1 MKMEA
6 LRGAMKRIALITDTR
21 NSQLEDVLSG
31 DLGDVFNGR
40 VEIRNYFFES
50 LKPEDFIEADVI
62 LVTTQSKA
70 LEIQSHVAE
79 ARRILVAQRT
89 IRESDAYRIFTIPPG
104 TRVLVVNN
112 LPETTL
118 EMVALM
124 QQLEFNHLEF
134 IPYEEGMDY
143 SDIKI
148 AITPGE
154 RRLVPSCI
162 PTIIDIGHRCIDIST
177 FIEIMSRLRIA
188 DRSLDQRL
196 LRYSQSNVN
205 LDTGVNRQYKE
216 LFKRNIELDAVINL
230 AHEGILLLDNQGKV
244 VLHNHALAE
253 MLSLGDSVAGQGIEV
268 FAPEIQE
275 ILTQHQNQEWIVE
288 TRGRSIVVNRQEI
301 HYFGERSGSYF
312 NFQEVT
318 YIRQLEQN
326 LSRKLSERGLTT
338 RYSFADVLYQSPRME
353 ECLELARRIAGSD
366 FTVLITGE
374 SGTGKE
380 LLAQSVHNASA
391 RSKQPFV
398 AVNCA
403 AVPENLLESE
413 LFGYTGGS
421 FTGALREGKPGLF
434 EQANNGTI
442 FLDEIGD
449 MPPMLQSKLLR
460 VLQER
465 QIMRVGSSK
474 LTMVNIR
481 VIAATNRN
489 LRERIKAGQFRDD
502 LYYRLNALSLI
513 VPPLRERPEDIFLL
527 LEHFLA
533 EQNQAHLKFTPEARN
548 LLLRYAWPG
557 NIRELGNVAN
567 HIALMGGDT
576 VTVQAL
582 PSYLVG
588 RTEGFEAEEKTLR
601 ARCGLER
608 ALSVLAVLDQY
619 AGHGRKAAGRNSIK
633 DALKSKEQPLSE
645 AEVRGVL
652 QVLGELGLVR
662 SSVGRHG
669 SELSVQGHQF
679 FNWLNNRSTAN
690 PI

>member
-1 MKMEA
+1 MNRGVMK
-6 LRGAMKRIALITDTR
+6 KIALITDGR
-21 NSQLEDVLSG
+21 NSE
-31 DLGDVFNGR
+31 LGDVLCGDLSDVLGGR
-40 VEIRNYFFES
+40 VEIRSHFFEN
-50 LKPEDFIEADVI
+50 LKPHESIEADLI

-70 LEIQSHVAE
+70 LEIQNYVVE
-79 ARRILVAQRT
+79 ARRILVTQRT
-89 IRESDAYRIFTIPPG
+89 IRESDAYRIFSIPTG

-112 LPETTL
+112 LPETTM

-134 IPYEEGMDY
+134 IPYEEGMDC
-143 SDIKI
+143 SNFNI

-154 RRLVPSCI
+154 QNLVPPEI
-162 PTIIDIGHRCIDIST
+162 PTVIDIGHRCIDIST
-177 FIEIMSRLRIA
+177 FIEIFNRLRIA

-196 LRYSQSNVN
+196 LRYSKSNVN
-205 LDTGVNRQYKE
+205 LDTGVNHQYKE

-244 VLHNHALAE
+244 VLHNRALAE
-253 MLSLGDSVAGQGIEV
+253 MLNLGENVVGRGPEV
-268 FAPEIQE
+268 FAPEVQE
-275 ILTQHQNQEWIVE
+275 IITQDQSQEWLIE
-288 TRGRSIVVNRQEI
+288 TKGHSIVVNRQEI
-301 HYFGERSGSYF
+301 RYFRERSGSYF

-338 RYSFADVLYQSPRME
+338 RYSFSDVLYQSPQME
-353 ECLELARRIAGSD
+353 ECIELARRISGSD
-366 FTVLITGE
+366 FTVLIRGE

-380 LLAQSVHNASA
+380 LLAQSIHHASA

-403 AVPENLLESE
+403 AVPESLLESE

-421 FTGALREGKPGLF
+421 FTGALREGKVGLF
-434 EQANNGTI
+434 EQANNGSI

-449 MPPMLQSKLLR
+449 MPPMLQGKLLR

-465 QIMRVGSSK
+465 QIMRLGSNK
-474 LTMVNIR
+474 LTPVNIR
-481 VIAATNRN
+481 VIAATNRR
-489 LRERIKAGQFRDD
+489 LRERIEAGQFRND
-502 LYYRLNALSLI
+502 LYYRLNALSLV

-533 EQNQAHLKFTPEARN
+533 QQNQRHLIFTPEAQS
-548 LLLRYAWPG
+548 LLLQYDWPG

-567 HIALMGGDT
+567 HITMMGGDT
-576 VTVQAL
+576 VTVQTL

-588 RTEGFEAEEKTLR
+588 RKNTFEVEEENLR
-601 ARCGLER
+601 TRCGLER
-608 ALSVLAVLDQY
+608 ALDVLTVLHRC
-619 AGHGRKAAGRNSIK
+619 AEHGMKTGRNSIK
-633 DALKSKEQPLSE
+633 EALKSMQRPLSE

-652 QVLGELGLVR
+652 QVLGELGMVH
-662 SSVGRHG
+662 SSVGRG
-669 SELSVQGHQF
+669 GTELSVQGHQL
-679 FNWLNNRSTAN
+679 FNWLKNRIIN
-690 PI
+690 QPI

>member
-1 MKMEA
+1 
-6 LRGAMKRIALITDTR
+6 MKRIALITDTR
-21 NSQLEDVLSG
+21 NSQLDDVLTG
-31 DLGDVFNGR
+31 DLGDVFSGR
-40 VEIRNYFFES
+40 VDIRNYFFDS
-50 LKPEDFIEADVI
+50 LKPDNLIDADVV

-89 IRESDAYRIFTIPPG
+89 IRESDAYRISTIPAG

-112 LPETTL
+112 LPETTM

-134 IPYEEGMDY
+134 IPYEEGMDCCN
-143 SDIKI
+143 IKI

-154 RRLVPSCI
+154 RNLVPKGI
-162 PTIIDIGHRCIDIST
+162 PTVIDIGHRCIDIST

-188 DRSLDQRL
+188 DRSLDHKL
-196 LRYSQSNVN
+196 LRYAQSNVN

-230 AHEGILLLDNQGKV
+230 AHEGILLLDNQGKI
-244 VLHNHALAE
+244 VLHNQALAE
-253 MLSLGDSVAGQGIEV
+253 MLSLEDSVVGKGTEV

-275 ILTQHQNQEWIVE
+275 ILNQHQNQEWIVE
-288 TRGRSIVVNRQEI
+288 TTGHTIVVNRKEI
-301 HYFGERSGSYF
+301 HYFGERSGNYF

-338 RYSFADVLYQSPRME
+338 RYSFADVLYQSPRMG
-353 ECLELARRIAGSD
+353 ECLELARRIAGSE
-366 FTVLITGE
+366 FTVLIMGE

-380 LLAQSVHNASA
+380 LLAQSIHNASA
-391 RSKQPFV
+391 RSRQPFV
-398 AVNCA
+398 AINCA
-403 AVPENLLESE
+403 AVPESLLESE
-413 LFGYTGGS
+413 LFGYVGGS
-421 FTGALREGKPGLF
+421 FTGALREGKAGLF

-449 MPPMLQSKLLR
+449 MPPMLQGKLLR

-474 LTMVNIR
+474 LNMVNIR

-489 LRERIKAGQFRDD
+489 LRERIQAGHFRED
-502 LYYRLNALSLI
+502 LYYRLNALSLL
-513 VPPLRERPEDIFLL
+513 VPPLRERREDIFLL

-533 EQNQAHLKFTPEARN
+533 QQNQSHLKFSPEARN
-548 LLLRYAWPG
+548 LLLEYRWPG

-576 VTVQAL
+576 VTAQAL

-588 RTEGFEAEEKTLR
+588 RTESFETEEKTLR

-608 ALSVLAVLDQY
+608 ALSVLAVLDQFS
-619 AGHGRKAAGRNSIK
+619 GEGRKTAGRNSIK
-633 DALKSKEQPLSE
+633 DALKARQQSLSE

-669 SELSVQGHQF
+669 TQLSMQGHQF
-679 FNWLNNRSTAN
+679 FNWLFNRSIN
-690 PI
+690 SPI

>member
-1 MKMEA
+1 MNSDVMK
-6 LRGAMKRIALITDTR
+6 KIALITDRR
-21 NSQLEDVLSG
+21 NSLLGDVLREDLEDVL
-31 DLGDVFNGR
+31 NGCA
-40 VEIRNYFFES
+40 EICSYFFDN
-50 LKPEDFIEADVI
+50 LKAEDFIEADVI
-62 LVTTQSKA
+62 LVTTQAKA
-70 LEIQSHVAE
+70 LEVQSHVAE
-79 ARRILVAQRT
+79 ARRVLVAQRT

-112 LPETTL
+112 LPETTM
-118 EMVALM
+118 EMVSLM
-124 QQLEFNHLEF
+124 QQLDLNHLEF
-134 IPYEEGMDY
+134 IPYEEGMDC
-143 SDIKI
+143 SNINI

-154 RRLVPSCI
+154 RNLVPSCI
-162 PTIIDIGHRCIDIST
+162 TTVIDIGHRCIDIST
-177 FIEIMSRLRIA
+177 FIEIFNQLRLV

-196 LRYSQSNVN
+196 HRYSQSNVN
-205 LDTGVNRQYKE
+205 LDTGVNHQYKE
-216 LFKRNIELDAVINL
+216 LFKRNVELDAVINL
-230 AHEGILLLDNQGKV
+230 AHEGILLLDNQGIV
-244 VLHNHALAE
+244 VLHNQALAE
-253 MLSLGDSVAGQGIEV
+253 MLNLRESVVGCGLEV
-268 FAPEIQE
+268 FAPEIRE
-275 ILTQHQNQEWIVE
+275 IMAQDQNQEWIVE
-288 TRGRSIVVNRQEI
+288 TKGHFIVVNRQDI
-301 HYFGERSGSYF
+301 HYFGERGGSYF

-338 RYSFADVLYQSPRME
+338 RYNFADVLYQSPEME
-353 ECLELARRIAGSD
+353 ECVQLARRIAGSD
-366 FTVLITGE
+366 FTVLIMGE

-380 LLAQSVHNASA
+380 LLAQSIHNASP

-403 AVPENLLESE
+403 AVPESLLESE

-421 FTGALREGKPGLF
+421 FTGALREGKVGLF

-449 MPPMLQSKLLR
+449 MPAMLQGKLLR

-465 QIMRVGSSK
+465 QIMRVGSTK
-474 LTMVNIR
+474 LTQVNIR

-489 LRERIKAGQFRDD
+489 LRERIQAGQFRED
-502 LYYRLNALSLI
+502 LFYRLNALSLI

-533 EQNQAHLKFTPEARN
+533 EQNQGHLHFTAEARS
-548 LLLRYAWPG
+548 LLLHYGWPG
-557 NIRELGNVAN
+557 NIRELGNVVN

-588 RTEGFEAEEKTLR
+588 RAATFEAEERILR

-608 ALSVLAVLDQY
+608 GLNVLAVLDQY
-619 AGHGRKAAGRNSIK
+619 ADHGGKAAGRNRIK
-633 DALKSKEQPLSE
+633 EALKSQDRPLSE
-645 AEVRGVL
+645 AEVRSVL
-652 QVLGELGLVR
+652 KVLGELGMVR
-662 SSVGRHG
+662 SRLGRHG
-669 SELSVQGHQF
+669 TELSAQGHQF
-679 FNWLNNRSTAN
+679 FMWLRSRLSSK

>member
-1 MKMEA
+1 MK
-6 LRGAMKRIALITDTR
+6 KIALITDRR
-21 NSQLEDVLSG
+21 NSHLGDVLSG
-31 DLGDVFNGR
+31 DLKDVLGGSA
-40 VEIRNYFFES
+40 EIRNCFFES
-50 LKPEDFIEADVI
+50 LLPDEAIEADLI

-70 LEIQSHVAE
+70 LEIQNHVAE
-79 ARRILVAQRT
+79 ARRILVVQRT

-112 LPETTL
+112 MPETTM

-124 QQLEFNHLEF
+124 QQIEFDHLEF
-134 IPYEEGMDY
+134 IPYEEGMDC
-143 SDIKI
+143 SEIHI

-154 RRLVPSCI
+154 RSLVPASI
-162 PTIIDIGHRCIDIST
+162 TNIIDIGHRCIDIST
-177 FIEIMSRLRIA
+177 FIEIINRLRIV
-188 DRSLDQRL
+188 DHSLDQPL

-216 LFKRNIELDAVINL
+216 LFKRNNELDTVINL

-244 VLHNHALAE
+244 ALHNHALAE
-253 MLSLGDSVAGQGIEV
+253 MLNLGESVVGSGLEV
-268 FAPEIQE
+268 FEPEVQE
-275 ILTQHQNQEWIVE
+275 ILSQDQNQEWIVE
-288 TRGRSIVVNRQEI
+288 TKGRSIVVNRQDI
-301 HYFGERSGSYF
+301 QYFGERGGSYF
-312 NFQEVT
+312 NFREVT

-326 LSRKLSERGLTT
+326 LSRKLRERGLTT
-338 RYSFADVLYQSPRME
+338 RYSFSDVLYQSHQMGQ
-353 ECLELARRIAGSD
+353 CLELARRIAGSE
-366 FTVLITGE
+366 FTVLIMGE

-380 LLAQSVHNASA
+380 LLAQSIHNASA

-421 FTGALREGKPGLF
+421 FTGALREGKTGLF
-434 EQANNGTI
+434 EQANNGSV

-449 MPPMLQSKLLR
+449 MPPALQGKLLR

-465 QIMRVGSSK
+465 QIMRVGSTK
-474 LTMVNIR
+474 LTEVNIR

-489 LRERIKAGQFRDD
+489 LRERILAGQFRED
-502 LYYRLNALSLI
+502 LYYRLNALSLF

-527 LEHFLA
+527 LVHFLA
-533 EQNQAHLKFTPEARN
+533 EQNQAHLQFTPDARN
-548 LLLRYAWPG
+548 LLLRYNWPG

-567 HIALMGGDT
+567 HITLMGVNP
-576 VTVQAL
+576 VTIQAL

-588 RTEGFEAEEKTLR
+588 RTESFEAEEKILHT
-601 ARCGLER
+601 RCGLER
-608 ALSVLAVLDQY
+608 AHDVLAVLDQY
-619 AGHGRKAAGRNSIK
+619 ATEGRKAGRNSIK
-633 DALKSKEQPLSE
+633 DVLKSQDRPQSE

-662 SSVGRHG
+662 SNVGRQG
-669 SELSVQGHQF
+669 SELSVQGQQF
-679 FNWLNNRSTAN
+679 FNWLRNRLYE
-690 PI
+690 

>member
-1 MKMEA
+1 
-6 LRGAMKRIALITDTR
+6 MKRIALITDLR
-21 NSQLEDVLSG
+21 NSQLGDVLSG
-31 DLGDVFNGR
+31 DLKDVLSGR

-50 LKPEDFIEADVI
+50 LKPEEAIEADVI

-70 LEIQSHVAE
+70 LEVQNHVAE
-79 ARRILVAQRT
+79 ARRILVVQRT
-89 IRESDAYRIFTIPPG
+89 IRESDAYRIFTIPRG

-112 LPETTL
+112 LPETTM

-124 QQLEFNHLEF
+124 QQLEFNHLQF
-134 IPYEEGMDY
+134 IPYEEGMDC
-143 SDIKI
+143 SNIHI

-154 RRLVPSCI
+154 RNLVPASI
-162 PTIIDIGHRCIDIST
+162 TTIIDIGHRCIDIST
-177 FIEIMSRLRIA
+177 FIEIINRLRIV
-188 DRSLDQRL
+188 DRSIDQRL

-205 LDTGVNRQYKE
+205 LDTGVNHQYKE
-216 LFKRNIELDAVINL
+216 LFKRNIELDTVINL

-244 VLHNHALAE
+244 ALHNQALAE
-253 MLSLGDSVAGQGIEV
+253 MLNLGEGVVGSGIEV

-275 ILTQHQNQEWIVE
+275 ILTQDKDQSQEWIVE
-288 TRGRSIVVNRQEI
+288 TKGRSIVVNRQDI
-301 HYFGERSGSYF
+301 QYFGERSGSYF

-326 LSRKLSERGLTT
+326 LSRKLRERGLTT
-338 RYSFADVLYQSPRME
+338 RYSFSDVLSQSPQME
-353 ECLELARRIAGSD
+353 QCLELARRIAGSD
-366 FTVLITGE
+366 FTVLIMGE

-380 LLAQSVHNASA
+380 LLAQSIHNASA

-421 FTGALREGKPGLF
+421 FTGALREGKEGLF
-434 EQANNGTI
+434 EQANNGTV

-449 MPPMLQSKLLR
+449 MPPMLQGKLLR

-465 QIMRVGSSK
+465 QIMRVGSTK
-474 LTMVNIR
+474 LTQVNIR

-489 LRERIKAGQFRDD
+489 LRERILAGQFRED
-502 LYYRLNALSLI
+502 LYYRLNALSLF
-513 VPPLRERPEDIFLL
+513 VPPLRERPEDIFPL

-533 EQNQAHLKFTPEARN
+533 ELNQAHLKFTPEARN
-548 LLLRYAWPG
+548 LLLSYGWPG

-567 HIALMGGDT
+567 HITLMAVDP
-576 VTVQAL
+576 VTIQAL
-582 PSYLVG
+582 PSYIVG
-588 RTEGFEAEEKTLR
+588 RSETFEREERTLQE
-601 ARCGLER
+601 RCGLER
-608 ALSVLAVLDQY
+608 GLDVLTVLDQFSN
-619 AGHGRKAAGRNSIK
+619 HGLKGGRNSIK
-633 DALKSKEQPLSE
+633 DALKDREHPLSE

-662 SSVGRHG
+662 SSVGR
-669 SELSVQGHQF
+669 QGTDISTRGQHF
-679 FNWLNNRSTAN
+679 LNWLHNRSL
-690 PI
+690 

>member
-1 MKMEA
+1 
-6 LRGAMKRIALITDTR
+6 MKRIALITDKR

-31 DLGDVFNGR
+31 DLGAVFSGR

-50 LKPEDFIEADVI
+50 LKAEDFIEADVV

-89 IRESDAYRIFTIPPG
+89 IRESDAYRIFTIPAG

-134 IPYEEGMDY
+134 IPYEEGMDC

-154 RRLVPSCI
+154 RKLVPACI
-162 PTIIDIGHRCIDIST
+162 PTVIDIGHRCIDIST

-253 MLSLGDSVAGQGIEV
+253 MLSLGESVVGQGLEV

-288 TRGRSIVVNRQEI
+288 TKGHSIVVNRQEI
-301 HYFGERSGSYF
+301 RYFGERSGSYF

-380 LLAQSVHNASA
+380 LLAQSIHNASA

-421 FTGALREGKPGLF
+421 FTGALREGKAGLF

-449 MPPMLQSKLLR
+449 MPPMLQGKLLR

-548 LLLRYAWPG
+548 LLLRYGWPG

-633 DALKSKEQPLSE
+633 DALKSKETPLSE

-679 FNWLNNRSTAN
+679 FNWLTNRLSTT
-690 PI
+690 PV